1 MVIKPSLPPLAF
13 KSGFTEVAAMK
24 IMLVI
29 PMKHYDILLAKCDT
43 ALPEYP
49 MLRNGIITRG
59 QAGQVAV
66 EIPCALEQAEKLLDL
81 ARRINPDAAHSI
93 EESIRSCRPI

>member
-1 MVIKPSLPPLAF
+1 
-13 KSGFTEVAAMK
+13 
-24 IMLVI
+24 
-29 PMKHYDILLAKCDT
+29 
-43 ALPEYP
+43 